1 MANNKKDNFI
11 SRTLLNKFLRS
22 ESMSPETLKAL
33 KYCKEYLK
41 SRAVGNEDAKLIKII
56 TRSTK
61 FETRT
66 RIIKER
72 VNALRG
78 VN

>member
-1 MANNKKDNFI
+1 M
-11 SRTLLNKFLRS
+11 T
-22 ESMSPETLKAL
+22 PETLKAL

-61 FETRT
+61 FEN
-66 RIIKER
+66 E
-72 VNALRG
+72 NPYY
-78 VN
+78 